1 MRLHSHPASLLKI
14 KKQYLLEQVTKML
27 ETRKKRNFT
36 ETVELQITL
45 RDYNPEKDVRF
56 TGFIKLP
63 HAPYP
68 NIKVWEV
75 VY

>member
-1 MRLHSHPASLLKI
+1 
-14 KKQYLLEQVTKML
+14 ML
-27 ETRKKRNFT
+27 NNRKKRNFT

-68 NIKVWEV
+68 TIKVWEV
-75 VY
+75 AS